1 MTAHTLR
8 YYERVG
14 LIQPVGRAHNGH
26 RRYSEADE
34 AWLNFLHCMRA
45 TNMSIREMQRYAELR
60 EKGDATS
67 LERRK
72 LLEDHQAAIAAKI
85 VALQQAHALLTHK
98 ITNYKKIEERIRIGG
113 PQVYRAGTRKRTG
126 DGKLIS
132 LPPGVGEYAVN
143 GRAGHCIESVHRVR
157 ALTRAWVADLHGLK
171 THFPLARGFGY
182 DSGTAFPRLGP
193 FPLL

>member
-14 LIQPVGRAHNGH
+14 LIQPVGRARNGH

-45 TNMSIREMQRYAELR
+45 TNMSIREMQHYAELR

-85 VALQQAHALLTHK
+85 GALEKAHALLDHK
-98 ITNYKKIEERIRIGG
+98 IANYKIIEERIRVGA
-113 PQVYRAGTRKRTG
+113 PQPA
-126 DGKLIS
+126 
-132 LPPGVGEYAVN
+132 EQEA
-143 GRAGHCIESVHRVR
+143 ESE
-157 ALTRAWVADLHGLK
+157 
-171 THFPLARGFGY
+171 LAAAR
-182 DSGTAFPRLGP
+182 
-193 FPLL
+193 

>member
-14 LIQPVGRAHNGH
+14 LIQPVGRARNGH
-26 RRYSEADE
+26 RRYSDADE

-67 LERRK
+67 LQRRK
-72 LLEDHQAAIAAKI
+72 LLEDHQAEIAGKI

-98 ITNYKKIEERIRIGG
+98 IANYKKVEERIRVGG
-113 PQVYRAGTRKRTG
+113 PQLAERE
-126 DGKLIS
+126 LE
-132 LPPGVGEYAVN
+132 GE
-143 GRAGHCIESVHRVR
+143 
-157 ALTRAWVADLHGLK
+157 
-171 THFPLARGFGY
+171 LA
-182 DSGTAFPRLGP
+182 TAS
-193 FPLL
+193 